1 MSSAPSP
8 RPARGPRPSP
18 HRPLTRAGAALVV
31 LALGGA
37 ALGGCDLHLATS
49 PGALPKLEGTALLRD
64 EAARTESAAA
74 ARADSLA
81 ALATQCADCRTT
93 LEAVATDSRTRLGVL
108 GGVWDPWGGDT
119 PSDAQAPDPV
129 ADAPMTPQVFVSW
142 LAATARRDLR
152 LVAEDPSV
160 DADDART
167 LASAAVGRLRSA
179 QALAAVYDVST
190 NAGDTMLEELNDRLD
205 AVAGTDTTGGWSL
218 SGTWGAA
225 DAQSG
230 GNAPAS
236 PAPSAS
242 QGDGDSQSDSDSA
255 SPLPSQ
261 NADVQTS
268 AELAQAVRTWDC
280 VAQTLPRAQVVD
292 HSLDDASDKADL
304 LLTRAT
310 AVLATGVADTRA
322 QRCRLADSKLADL
335 EDQLVAADL
344 GLLTS
349 DSGTVRGLGV
359 RFVLEDWDF
368 LPGDA
373 GNALPG
379 TTAS

>member
-8 RPARGPRPSP
+8 RPARVPRPSP

-37 ALGGCDLHLATS
+37 ALGGCGLHLATS

-74 ARADSLA
+74 SRADSLA

-93 LEAVATDSRTRLGVL
+93 LEAVAKDSRTRLGVL

-152 LVAEDPSV
+152 SIAENPSV

-179 QALAAVYDVST
+179 QALAEVYGVST
-190 NAGDTMLEELNDRLD
+190 DAGDTMLEELNARLD
-205 AVAGTDTTGGWSL
+205 AVAGTDTTRGWSL
-218 SGTWGAA
+218 GGTPGDA

-230 GNAPAS
+230 GGTAAS

-242 QGDGDSQSDSDSA
+242 QGDDDGESDSDSA

-322 QRCRLADSKLADL
+322 QRCRLADSGLADL

-379 TTAS
+379 TTAG